1 MLAKRKPE
9 VTIDLGTKEGV
20 QLDKGE
26 WRYSDSK
33 IVNVDFK
40 SAGADSQPTGAPN
53 KAYDFTLHAGR
64 PDFDDSKWEVIDPTT
79 LDKRRSAGKLAFNW
93 YRIKITVPERIG
105 NFTPAG
111 STVVF
116 TTSLDD
122 YAEIW
127 VDGELPRAAG
137 QSGGSVIKGWN
148 AENRLI
154 IGRDV
159 KPGQKIQLAVFGING
174 PISNPPTNFIWMRYA
189 RLDFYKSS
197 GVPTVPLA
205 ITPSE
210 VNVEIIRN
218 DPAIDAIVGP
228 NPKIYKLA
236 EGFKFTEGPIWVRDG
251 KYLLFSDPNNNTIYK
266 YTSDGSLS
274 VFLEKSGYDGAD
286 LAEYGQPGPNGLT
299 LG

>member
-1 MLAKRKPE
+1 MKSRNTLFVLTITFLLTLPANFVAGTPLDETLGKRKPE
-9 VTIDLGTKEGV
+9 VTIDLGTKEGLQRV
-20 QLDKGE
+20 KGE
-26 WRYSDSK
+26 WRYSDTK
-33 IVNVDFK
+33 IVEVDFK
-40 SAGADSQPTGAPN
+40 SAGAESQPTGAPN
-53 KAYDFTLHAGR
+53 KAYDFTPHAGR

-174 PISNPPTNFIWMRYA
+174 PVSNPPTNYIYMRYA
-189 RLDFYKSS
+189 KLEFHKVT
-197 GVPTVPLA
+197 GGPVAV
-205 ITPSE
+205 TP
-210 VNVEIIRN
+210 
-218 DPAIDAIVGP
+218 
-228 NPKIYKLA
+228 
-236 EGFKFTEGPIWVRDG
+236 
-251 KYLLFSDPNNNTIYK
+251 
-266 YTSDGSLS
+266 
-274 VFLEKSGYDGAD
+274 
-286 LAEYGQPGPNGLT
+286 
-299 LG
+299 